1 MLVFFY
7 ILLRIEMGS
16 EQRMRRTVFL
26 MTNALWGVQ
35 GLCISTADLVSYP
48 HVLEITS
55 GGSLGL
61 GFQLKGCSP
70 QAVNKISL
78 VVTRQEQEVLG
89 GVECHLPPSTYDI
102 YDMASTIPFMQY
114 FLVHLLFRE
123 QQIIIHFTCHVSITI
138 KQKLLHSLNMLLCGT
153 G

>member
-16 EQRMRRTVFL
+16 EQRMRRTAFL
-26 MTNALWGVQ
+26 MTNVLWGVQ

-61 GFQLKGCSP
+61 GFQLKYLL
-70 QAVNKISL
+70 SL
-78 VVTRQEQEVLG
+78 LDKKCL
-89 GVECHLPPSTYDI
+89 VEWSAT
-102 YDMASTIPFMQY
+102 
-114 FLVHLLFRE
+114 
-123 QQIIIHFTCHVSITI
+123 
-138 KQKLLHSLNMLLCGT
+138 LNI
-153 G
+153 